1 MDPDTAWGMGTGA
14 DDSEVGAGSD
24 ACDHIGG
31 NTFPLPVVLLTQ
43 GTKLE
48 TPAGQCVVLASAGLP
63 YLPPGDDREGVP
75 CSCTGNEQLPAS
87 LLPVFPAW

>member
-1 MDPDTAWGMGTGA
+1 VQTEKNHRSQPTQAHT

-63 YLPPGDDREGVP
+63 YLSQTRSREED
-75 CSCTGNEQLPAS
+75 GNRDS
-87 LLPVFPAW
+87 V

>member
-1 MDPDTAWGMGTGA
+1 MQDDKSHPRWPTRPRT

-43 GTKLE
+43 GTELE
-48 TPAGQCVVLASAGLP
+48 TPAGQGVVLASAGLP
-63 YLPPGDDREGVP
+63 YLSQTRSREEDG
-75 CSCTGNEQLPAS
+75 SRDSG
-87 LLPVFPAW
+87 

>member
-1 MDPDTAWGMGTGA
+1 MQSERNHHSQPTQART

-63 YLPPGDDREGVP
+63 YLSQTRSGEEDGSRDSV
-75 CSCTGNEQLPAS
+75 
-87 LLPVFPAW
+87 